1 MGTIMQRLL
10 RWTLRLGILA
20 LVMAALVYALWPRP
34 VPVDIA
40 TVTRGPF
47 EVSITDDGEARVR
60 EVYVVSAPLTGRV
73 MRFDGEVGDRV
84 TADETALTR
93 ILPSNPG
100 FLDVRSRAESEA
112 LIAAAEA
119 AMSLAE
125 AEVRRAEAVVTYAQA
140 QYDRAEPLASRGTI
154 SPAELDRARLALS
167 TDEAALETARAA
179 RRVRQ
184 FELETARTALIG
196 PEHALDGETEDC
208 CVTVRAPVSGEIL
221 RILQES
227 EVVVPAGTPLV
238 EIGDA
243 GDLEIVVDLLSSDAV
258 RVSPGDP
265 VVIENWGGASD
276 LNGAVRRI
284 APFARTQV
292 SSLGIEEQRVDVMID
307 ITDPGPAWS
316 RLGHGYQADVR
327 IVLRR
332 DTDVLQ
338 VPLGC
343 LFRDGGAWALFRIE
357 DGMARLTTVEVG
369 AINADG
375 AEILGGVAEGDA
387 VVLYPSDRVSDGVS
401 VVPRNGG

>member
-1 MGTIMQRLL
+1 MHILL
-10 RWTLRLGILA
+10 RWTLRLAILA
-20 LVMAALVYALWPRP
+20 LIVIALVYALWPRP

-40 TVTRGPF
+40 FVTRGMF
-47 EVSITDDGEARVR
+47 EVSITDVGEARVR

-84 TADETALTR
+84 TARESVLTR
-93 ILPSNPG
+93 ILPSNPA
-100 FLDVRSRAESEA
+100 FLDIRSRAESEA

-119 AMSLAE
+119 ALSLAE
-125 AEVRRAEAVVTYAQA
+125 AEVRRAEAVVSYTQS

-154 SPAELDRARLALS
+154 SPAELDRLALS
-167 TDEAALETARAA
+167 TEQAALETARAA

-184 FELETARTALIG
+184 FELETARAALIG
-196 PEHALDGETEDC
+196 PEQTLDGEAEDC

-258 RVSPGDP
+258 RVSPDDP
-265 VVIENWGGASD
+265 VVIENWGGAAD

-284 APFARTQV
+284 APFARTEV

-307 ITDPGPAWS
+307 ITDPAADWS

-332 DTDVLQ
+332 DVDVLQ

-343 LFRDGGAWALFRIE
+343 LFRDGGGWVLFRIE
-357 DGMARLTTVEVG
+357 DGAARLTPVDVG
-369 AINADG
+369 AINAVG
-375 AEILGGVAEGDA
+375 AEILGGVEEGDS
-387 VVLYPSDRVSDGVS
+387 VVLYPSDRISDGVS

>member
-1 MGTIMQRLL
+1 MQRLL
-10 RWTLRLGILA
+10 RWVLRLGFLA
-20 LVMAALVYALWPRP
+20 LIVVALGYALWPRP

-40 TVTRGPF
+40 YVTRGTF

-60 EVYVVSAPLTGRV
+60 EVYVVSAPSTGRV

-84 TADETALTR
+84 VAGESALTR
-93 ILPSNPG
+93 ILPTDPD
-100 FLDVRSRAESEA
+100 FLDMRSRAESEA

-119 AMSLAE
+119 AMSLAQ
-125 AEVRRAEAVVTYAQA
+125 AEVNRAEAAVTYAQA
-140 QYDRAEPLASRGTI
+140 QYDRAEPLANRGTI
-154 SPAELDRARLALS
+154 SPAELDRARLELS
-167 TDEAALETARAA
+167 TEQAVLDTARAA
-179 RRVRQ
+179 QRVRA

-196 PEHALDGETEDC
+196 PEHAADGEEEGC
-208 CVTVRAPVSGEIL
+208 CITVTAPVSGEIL

-227 EVVVPAGTPLV
+227 EIVVTVGTPLV

-258 RVSPGDP
+258 RVSPGDL
-265 VVIENWGGASD
+265 VVIEEWGGEAD

-284 APFARTQV
+284 APFARTEV

-307 ITDPGPAWS
+307 ITDPPDAWS

-332 DTDVLQ
+332 DADVLQ
-338 VPLGC
+338 VPLGS
-343 LFRDGGAWALFRIE
+343 LFREDGDWALFRIE
-357 DGMARLTTVEVG
+357 DGVAQLTAVEVG
-369 AINADG
+369 AINAVG
-375 AEILGGVAEGDA
+375 AEIHGGVEEGGA
-387 VVLYPSDRVSDGVS
+387 LVLYPSDRVADGIS